1 MDRILKKL
9 TQEELSPEEID
20 AAAGDQ
26 FQDTTTSRD
35 QVIGKLKDRLSAIKK
50 KMESQ
55 KSKSGKQKKH
65 DKTSGTSAAPP
76 AMRSSS
82 SQGSLPAQLADSQNQ
97 KKKKAEPVSS
107 QDENGL
113 LAPATGDGMLPPV
126 LIGDAT
132 ESASEASVSKK
143 QK

>member
-9 TQEELSPEEID
+9 AQKELSPEEIG
-20 AAAGDQ
+20 AAAGHL
-26 FQDTTTSRD
+26 FQDTNTSRD
-35 QVIGKLKDRLSAIKK
+35 QVIGKLKDRLPTIKK

-55 KSKSGKQKKH
+55 KSKSGKEKKH
-65 DKTSGTSAAPP
+65 DKTSATSAAPP

-97 KKKKAEPVSS
+97 KKKAEPVSS
-107 QDENGL
+107 EDESGL